1 MGLLREHA
9 CPLDRARADQAHLSY
24 GNNPLHDAARDG
36 DLEMLRKI
44 LDRVPGTF
52 TDNRFSKWEVR
63 VCACVGGGGLGQCG
77 TISSVSTSLAC
88 PA

>member
-1 MGLLREHA
+1 MGLLKEYA
-9 CPLDRARADQAHLSY
+9 CTLDRTRADQAHLSY

-52 TDNRFSKWEVR
+52 TDNRFSKWEV
-63 VCACVGGGGLGQCG
+63 ACVRACRERRPESMRNDRQC
-77 TISSVSTSLAC
+77 T
-88 PA
+88 